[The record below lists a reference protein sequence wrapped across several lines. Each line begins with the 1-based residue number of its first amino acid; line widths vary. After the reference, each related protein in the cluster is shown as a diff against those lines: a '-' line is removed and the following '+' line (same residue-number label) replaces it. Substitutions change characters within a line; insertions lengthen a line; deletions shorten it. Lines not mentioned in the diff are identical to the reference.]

1 MVYYTPMNLLLII
14 ITLFDEKYFPVLLVI
29 MDSFFNACFYYF
41 RKWPYDNF
49 NVAFLE
55 KHMSYCLGYG
65 FFVSVVTNVMLPPSM
80 SIGGYLLI
88 SQWMIINALY
98 HTPPHKEF
106 SSFDDIR
113 KVLFNREERRKL
125 PSAYNI
131 HRENLKE
138 RAYRKKI
145 MKDCVFMKSFFG
157 LTERINLYLN

>member
-1 MVYYTPMNLLLII
+1 MEVTEKAQKVIIWRTQQHPGTMPELDKRYKYNPFVEMSYLIQSFIFEMLYYTPMNVLLII

-55 KHMSYCLGYG
+55 KHMAYCLGYG

-80 SIGGYLLI
+80 SIGAYLLI

-98 HTPPHKEF
+98 HTPPKVEF
-106 SSFDDIR
+106 SSFSEIY
-113 KVLFNREERRKL
+113 KIITNRE
-125 PSAYNI
+125 
-131 HRENLKE
+131 
-138 RAYRKKI
+138 
-145 MKDCVFMKSFFG
+145 
-157 LTERINLYLN
+157 